1 MRSKLSE
8 LMLVRRVKQDHAS
21 HLPRIAVGIQT
32 HIQSANGMSHEHVRT
47 VYLCTSKQQMQFFDD
62 LLAGART
69 WPALTPAIACSVIG
83 ADASEACHCWLD
95 EAPIKGGS
103 SQSRI
108 ENHRGTARPGTVDV
122 EPVAPDIHQFAWRGV
137 V

>member
-1 MRSKLSE
+1 
-8 LMLVRRVKQDHAS
+8 
-21 HLPRIAVGIQT
+21 
-32 HIQSANGMSHEHVRT
+32 MSNQKVRT
-47 VYLCTSKQQMQFFDD
+47 TYLGMHQQQMQFFYY

-69 WPALTPAIACSVIG
+69 WPCIAPAIACSIIG
-83 ADASEACHCWLD
+83 ADACEACHAGLD

-122 EPVAPDIHQFAWRGV
+122 EPVAPDIHEFACSGV
-137 V
+137 VGSVKPLCFTQSYYLAMV